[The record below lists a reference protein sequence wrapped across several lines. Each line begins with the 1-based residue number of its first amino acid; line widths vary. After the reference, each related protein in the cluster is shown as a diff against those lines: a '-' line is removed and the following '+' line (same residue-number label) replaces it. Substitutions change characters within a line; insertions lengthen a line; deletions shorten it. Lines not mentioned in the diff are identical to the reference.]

1 MFHRRRHRHREEAE
15 LDITSFMNLMII
27 LVPVLLMSMVFAR
40 ITVLDLQL
48 PKSASSEASE
58 TDEPNKQIELI
69 IRDDYFQVNFP
80 AGAPVER
87 VPHQDGEPDLPALS
101 ELLQQVKQML
111 KNQGIDKN
119 DIVILSEPDTPY
131 QTLVSAMDTA
141 RSFRAVV
148 AASVVNAEL
157 FPVISLG
164 DAPAQEA
171 SE

>member
-48 PKSASSEASE
+48 PKSAGSEASE

-101 ELLQQVKQML
+101 ELLQQVKQTL

>member
-48 PKSASSEASE
+48 PKSASSKASE

-101 ELLQQVKQML
+101 ELLQQVKQTL